1 MTNSLPCW
9 TPKGCLRLV
18 YFAAQIVLLV
28 GLSGDSTTVQAA
40 TSRPPVLLSDS
51 ASTRAIAFESVTMK
65 AEPFQVT
72 ASVPFSSDTRTRIA
86 FFAMNLDLLGAYGSS
101 ASPEAST
108 AFTADAQDVSGKV
121 YSLRIEHMG
130 QVPGFPGIT
139 MIIVRLADDMGDV
152 GDVLLGLNLHG
163 MSSNRVRVA
172 IGHMGGGPPDD
183 LGAVATPAPAT
194 PPPADVPLVPES
206 YTGPASD
213 ADTVRFLEQ
222 ASWGPT
228 TAEVNRVKAMGFRAY
243 LDEQFNL
250 PPINVAKGSNFPDM
264 PFLTDDQTAV
274 GGCPTGSP
282 ADCVRDNYT
291 MYPLHKTYYTNALY
305 GPDQLRQR
313 VAFALHQILVVSG
326 RDITIPFRLTVYL
339 QALDRGA
346 FGNYRTLLNEIT
358 LNPAMGEYL
367 DMRLSRR
374 TDPNENF
381 AREVLQ
387 LFSIGTSELNLDG
400 TPKLDAQGSPIPSY
414 SQTTVNEFTRVFTG
428 WNFAAPIGAGITNYR
443 DPMVPRGG
451 TNHDFGAKTLLSG
464 FTTTACAGTSGAVNI
479 ACAQADMTAAL
490 DNIFNHPNVGPF
502 IGKQMIQ
509 HLVTSNPS
517 PPYVERVAR
526 VFNNDCD
533 ALYPQGCSNVRGNMR
548 AVVQAILLDPEA
560 RGDVRTDPNFGKLRE
575 PAQYIN
581 NILRANDV
589 KSFDKTTT
597 SDGVLG
603 NRSSVDFTNTL
614 DQGIFL
620 PPTVFSYY
628 QPGYEIP
635 GLFKLGPAFGI
646 LSTSTT
652 LRRANNVNTLVYT
665 GVNVT
670 TVPNTDRPRGTSL
683 DLTNLETIANA
694 NPGGVADQLNALM
707 LHGTMSTQMRNSLT
721 TAMSAINDV
730 DVALRAR
737 KRARTAV
744 YLVATSSQYDIQR

>member
-1 MTNSLPCW
+1 MTNSLPRW
-9 TPKGCLRLV
+9 TPKSGLRLV
-18 YFAAQIVLLV
+18 YYFAQIVLLV
-28 GLSGDSTTVQAA
+28 GFSGALTTLQAA
-40 TSRPPVLLSDS
+40 TSRPPLLLSEPT
-51 ASTRAIAFESVTMK
+51 STRAIAFESVTMK
-65 AEPFQVT
+65 AEPFPLT

-86 FFAMNLDLLGAYGSS
+86 IFAMNLDLLAAYGSS
-101 ASPEAST
+101 PSVEGTS
-108 AFTADAQDVSGKV
+108 AFTADAQDAAGKH
-121 YSLRIEHMG
+121 YPLRVEHVG

-152 GDVLLGLNLHG
+152 GDVLLALNLHG

-183 LGAVATPAPAT
+183 PGAVATPAPAT
-194 PPPADVPLVPES
+194 PPPADVPLVVDS
-206 YTGPASD
+206 YTGPSSD

-250 PPINVAKGSNFPDM
+250 PPTNLAKGSNFPD
-264 PFLTDDQTAV
+264 LTFPLDDSATF
-274 GGCPTGSP
+274 CPSGSP
-282 ADCVRDNYT
+282 PECGRDNYT

-313 VAFALHQILVVSG
+313 VAFALHQIFVVSG
-326 RDITIPFRLTVYL
+326 RDITIPSRLTVYL

-358 LNPAMGEYL
+358 LNVAMGEYL
-367 DMRLSRR
+367 DMRLSTR
-374 TDPNENF
+374 TNPNENF

-428 WNFAAPIGAGITNYR
+428 WNWAAPIAAGITNFR

-451 TNHDFGAKTLLSG
+451 TTHDFATSKTLLNG
-464 FTTTACAGTSGAVNI
+464 TVVPACALTNAV
-479 ACAQADMTAAL
+479 CAQNDLTTAL
-490 DNIFNHPNVGPF
+490 DNIFQHPNVGPF
-502 IGKQMIQ
+502 IGMQMIQ

-533 ALYPQGCSNVRGNMR
+533 ALYPQNCSNVRGNMR
-548 AVVQAILLDPEA
+548 AVVQAVLLDPEA
-560 RGDVRTDPNFGKLRE
+560 RSDVKTDPNFGKLRE

-581 NILRANDV
+581 NILRANNV
-589 KSFDKTTT
+589 KSFDKTMD

-603 NRSSVDFTNTL
+603 SRSSVDFTNTL

-635 GLFKLGPAFGI
+635 GLKKLGPAFGI

-652 LRRANNVNTLVYT
+652 LRRANNVNTIVYT
-665 GVNVT
+665 GVAPT
-670 TVPNTDRPRGTSL
+670 TTSTDRPRGTSL
-683 DLTNLETIANA
+683 DLTNLEAIANS
-694 NPGGVADQLNALM
+694 NPGGIADQLNALM
-707 LHGTMSTQMRNSLT
+707 LHGTMSTQMRTSLI
-721 TAMSAINDV
+721 TAMTAINDA
-730 DVALRAR
+730 DLALRAR

>member
-1 MTNSLPCW
+1 MTNSLPRL
-9 TPKGCLRLV
+9 TTKSCLRLV
-18 YFAAQIVLLV
+18 YFAAQILLLIIV
-28 GLSGDSTTVQAA
+28 SGGSSTLLAA
-40 TSRPPVLLSDS
+40 TTRPPRLLSQS
-51 ASTRAIAFESVTMK
+51 TSTRAIAFESVTMR
-65 AEPFQVT
+65 AEPFAVT
-72 ASVPFSSDTRTRIA
+72 ASVPFSTDTRTRIA
-86 FFAMNLDLLGAYGSS
+86 IFAMNLDLLGAYGNS
-101 ASPEAST
+101 AAAEANT
-108 AFTADAQDVSGKV
+108 AFTADAQDAAGKV
-121 YSLRIEHMG
+121 YPLRIEHVG

-139 MIIVRLADDMGDV
+139 MIIVRLADNMGDV

-163 MSSNRVRVA
+163 TTSNRVRVA

-183 LGAVATPAPAT
+183 IGAVATPAPLT
-194 PPPADVPLVPES
+194 PPPADVPLVPET
-206 YTGPASD
+206 YTGVASD

-228 TAEVNRVKAMGFRAY
+228 AAEVARVKAMGFRAY

-250 PPINVAKGSNFPDM
+250 APLNAPKGSNFPDM
-264 PFLTDDQTAV
+264 PFLPDDQNAV

-282 ADCVRDNYT
+282 QDCVRDNYT
-291 MYPLHKTYYTNALY
+291 MYPLHKNYYTNALY

-313 VAFALHQILVVSG
+313 VSWALHQILVVSG
-326 RDITIPFRLTVYL
+326 RDITIPFRLTPYL

-346 FGNYRTLLNEIT
+346 FGNYRTLLQEIT

-381 AREVLQ
+381 AREILQ
-387 LFSIGTSELNLDG
+387 LFSIGTVELNLDG
-400 TPKLDAQGSPIPSY
+400 TPKLDAQGTPIASY
-414 SQTTVNEFTRVFTG
+414 SQTTVNEFTKVFTG
-428 WNFAAPIGAGITNYR
+428 WNFAAPIAAGITNYR
-443 DPMVPRGG
+443 DPMIPRGG
-451 TNHDFGAKTLLSG
+451 TNHEFASKTLLSG
-464 FTTTACAGTSGAVNI
+464 LVIPACPSGSGAPNI

-517 PPYVERVAR
+517 PPYVARVAR

-533 ALYPQGCSNVRGNMR
+533 ALYFQGCTNARGNMR

-560 RGDVRTDPNFGKLRE
+560 RGDVKTDLNFGKLRE
-575 PAQYIN
+575 PAQYII
-581 NILRANDV
+581 NILRANNA
-589 KSFDKTTT
+589 KSFDRTVN

-603 NRSSVDFTNTL
+603 SRSSVDFTNTL

-620 PPTVFSYY
+620 PPTVFSYF

-635 GLFKLGPAFGI
+635 GLGKLGPAFGI

-652 LRRANNVNTLVYT
+652 LRRANNVNTLVYS
-665 GVNVT
+665 GVNLT
-670 TVPNTDRPRGTSL
+670 TLPNTDRPVGTSL
-683 DLTNLETIANA
+683 DLSNLEAIANA
-694 NPGGVADQLNALM
+694 NPGGVVDSLNAIM
-707 LHGTMSTQMRNSLT
+707 LHGTMSPQMRTSIVN
-721 TAMSAINDV
+721 AMGLINDADLV
-730 DVALRAR
+730 VRAR

-744 YLVATSSQYDIQR
+744 YLVATSSQFDIQR